1 MRRFFANWESS
12 GDAEYMGFRRC
23 VYVVWNTLLGMS
35 WENSH
40 PILVRGQEYY
50 FLIIEGSFV
59 HRFLMDQRFRESDF
73 NY

>member
-1 MRRFFANWESS
+1 
-12 GDAEYMGFRRC
+12 MGFRRC

-40 PILVRGQEYY
+40 PILLRGQEYY

>member
-59 HRFLMDQRFRESDF
+59 HRVLMDQRFRETDF

>member
-40 PILVRGQEYY
+40 PILLRGQEYY
-50 FLIIEGSFV
+50 FLIIVGSFV

>member
-23 VYVVWNTLLGMS
+23 VYVVWNTSLGMS

-40 PILVRGQEYY
+40 PILLRGQEYY

-59 HRFLMDQRFRESDF
+59 HRFLMDQRFRETDF

>member
-40 PILVRGQEYY
+40 PILLQGQEYY

-59 HRFLMDQRFRESDF
+59 HRFLMDQRFRETDF

>member
-40 PILVRGQEYY
+40 PILLRGQEYY
-50 FLIIEGSFV
+50 FLIIEGSFA

>member
-23 VYVVWNTLLGMS
+23 VYVVWNTSLGMS
-35 WENSH
+35 WENSR
-40 PILVRGQEYY
+40 PILLRGQEYY

-59 HRFLMDQRFRESDF
+59 RRFLMDQRFRESDF

>member
-12 GDAEYMGFRRC
+12 GDAEYIGFRRC

-40 PILVRGQEYY
+40 PILLRGQEYY

-59 HRFLMDQRFRESDF
+59 HRFLMDQRFRETDF

>member
-59 HRFLMDQRFRESDF
+59 HRFLMDQRFRETYF

>member
-40 PILVRGQEYY
+40 PILLRGQEYY
-50 FLIIEGSFV
+50 FLIIEDSFV

>member
-1 MRRFFANWESS
+1 MRRFFVNWESS

-40 PILVRGQEYY
+40 PILLRGQEYY

>member
-40 PILVRGQEYY
+40 PILLREQEYY

-59 HRFLMDQRFRESDF
+59 HRFLMDQRFRETDF

>member
-40 PILVRGQEYY
+40 PILLRGQEYY

-59 HRFLMDQRFRESDF
+59 HRFLMDQKFRETDF

>member
-12 GDAEYMGFRRC
+12 GDAEYTGFRRC
-23 VYVVWNTLLGMS
+23 VYVVWNTSLGMS

-40 PILVRGQEYY
+40 PILLRGQEYY

-59 HRFLMDQRFRESDF
+59 CRFLMDQRFRESDF

>member
-40 PILVRGQEYY
+40 PILLREQEYY

>member
-40 PILVRGQEYY
+40 PILLQGQEYY

>member
-23 VYVVWNTLLGMS
+23 MYVVWNTLLGMS

-40 PILVRGQEYY
+40 PILLRGQEYY

>member
-23 VYVVWNTLLGMS
+23 VYVVWNTLLGIS

-40 PILVRGQEYY
+40 PILLRGQEYY

-59 HRFLMDQRFRESDF
+59 HRFLMDQRFRETDF

>member
-40 PILVRGQEYY
+40 PILLRGQEYY
-50 FLIIEGSFV
+50 FLIIAGSFV
-59 HRFLMDQRFRESDF
+59 HRFLMDQRFRETDF

>member
-40 PILVRGQEYY
+40 PILLRGQEYY

-59 HRFLMDQRFRESDF
+59 HRFLMDRRFCETDF

>member
-23 VYVVWNTLLGMS
+23 VYVVWNTLLEMS

-40 PILVRGQEYY
+40 PILLRGQEYY

-59 HRFLMDQRFRESDF
+59 HRFLMDRRFRETDF

>member
-40 PILVRGQEYY
+40 PILLRGQEYY
-50 FLIIEGSFV
+50 FLIIKGSFV

>member
-12 GDAEYMGFRRC
+12 GDAEYMEFRRC

-40 PILVRGQEYY
+40 PILLRGQEYY

>member
-40 PILVRGQEYY
+40 PILLRGQAYY

>member
-35 WENSH
+35 WENYH
-40 PILVRGQEYY
+40 PILLRGQEYY

>member
-23 VYVVWNTLLGMS
+23 VYVVWNTLLGMP

-40 PILVRGQEYY
+40 PILLRGQEYY

>member
-23 VYVVWNTLLGMS
+23 VYVVWNTLLVMS

-40 PILVRGQEYY
+40 PILLRGQEYY

-59 HRFLMDQRFRESDF
+59 HRFLMDQRFRETDF

>member
-1 MRRFFANWESS
+1 MRRFFANLESS

-40 PILVRGQEYY
+40 PILLRGQEYY

>member
-59 HRFLMDQRFRESDF
+59 HRFLMDRRFRETDF

>member
-1 MRRFFANWESS
+1 MRRFFANWDSS

-35 WENSH
+35 WENFH
-40 PILVRGQEYY
+40 PILLRGQEYY

-59 HRFLMDQRFRESDF
+59 HRFLMDQRFRETDF

>member
-40 PILVRGQEYY
+40 PILLRGQEYY

-59 HRFLMDQRFRESDF
+59 HRFLMDLRFRESDF

>member
-59 HRFLMDQRFRESDF
+59 HRFLMDQRFRETDF

>member
-40 PILVRGQEYY
+40 PILLRGQEYY

-59 HRFLMDQRFRESDF
+59 HRVLMDQRFRETDF

>member
-40 PILVRGQEYY
+40 PILLRGQEYY

-59 HRFLMDQRFRESDF
+59 HRFLMDQRFRETDF

>member
-40 PILVRGQEYY
+40 PILLPGQEYY

-59 HRFLMDQRFRESDF
+59 HRFLMDQRFRETDF

>member
-40 PILVRGQEYY
+40 PILLRGQEYY

-59 HRFLMDQRFRESDF
+59 CRFLMDQRFRESDF

>member
-40 PILVRGQEYY
+40 PILLRGQEYY

-59 HRFLMDQRFRESDF
+59 RRFLMDQRFRESDF

>member
-23 VYVVWNTLLGMS
+23 VYVVWDTLLGMS

-40 PILVRGQEYY
+40 PILLRGQEYY

>member
-12 GDAEYMGFRRC
+12 GDAEYTGFRRC

-40 PILVRGQEYY
+40 PILLRRTGIL
-50 FLIIEGSFV
+50 FL
-59 HRFLMDQRFRESDF
+59 D
-73 NY
+73 N

>member
-40 PILVRGQEYY
+40 PILLRGQEYY

-59 HRFLMDQRFRESDF
+59 CRFLMDQRFRETDF